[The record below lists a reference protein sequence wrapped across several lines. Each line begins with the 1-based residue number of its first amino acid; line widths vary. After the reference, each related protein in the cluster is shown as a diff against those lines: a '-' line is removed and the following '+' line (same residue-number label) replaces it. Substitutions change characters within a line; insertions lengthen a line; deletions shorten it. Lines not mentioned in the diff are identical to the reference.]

1 MSTKKTGS
9 TKQDTQTEPILRTE
23 DVRKEFGNL
32 IAVDGVSLEFYDDE
46 IVGIIGPNGAGKTT
60 YTNLISGALSL
71 TAGTIVFDGDDIS
84 DLRKY
89 KRVRRGLVRSFQI
102 PQIYDELTVFENVQS
117 SVISRSEKNNRLF
130 TLTSRDTDSIE
141 ETERLLEMFNLEAHA
156 DEHTEHLPHG
166 VRKILDVAMSFAL
179 RPKLMVLDEPT
190 SGVGSREKNAV
201 METITDAAV
210 EQNIGLIF
218 IEHDMELIRNYSDRI
233 VALHEGR
240 VLADDDPATVM
251 NSEEVNQFI
260 LEGGV

>member
-1 MSTKKTGS
+1 MSTKKTES
-9 TKQDTQTEPILRTE
+9 TKQDTPTEPILRTE

-32 IAVDGVSLEFYDDE
+32 VAVDGVSLEFYDDE

-71 TAGTIVFDGDDIS
+71 TGGRIVFDGDDIS

-117 SVISRSEKNNRLF
+117 SVISRNEKNNRLF
-130 TLTSRDTDSIE
+130 TLTSRDTDSID
-141 ETERLLEMFNLEAHA
+141 ETERLLEMFNLETHA

-201 METITDAAV
+201 METITDAAIDR
-210 EQNIGLIF
+210 NIGLIF

-240 VLADDDPATVM
+240 VLADDDPSTVM